1 MEENYENFTQLFNLF
16 LNNINHLQNRI
27 LDNYDNI
34 AERDR
39 LQYIYDKLKNLD
51 VKSRLAF
58 GIEEIRLNPFFVD
71 EKQDD
76 LKLCHLLYYKL
87 ADLWF
92 AYESYILFYNK
103 ISQTSKNKIL
113 WLDAILHSNYT
124 NSPEITN
131 SLNLVRQNLSQ
142 LYNAQNDRNS
152 FSEYLNYC
160 IANSKDGQLR
170 RLQTVI
176 NKIQNSDF
184 NFSHTDVLTITY
196 SIRNNFVHNGET
208 TVVPNIFGFQNKV
221 RLLLV
226 LHPYLS
232 IILLKSSS
240 ITFQSI

>member
-1 MEENYENFTQLFNLF
+1 MEENYENFTQLFKLF

-39 LQYIYDKLKNLD
+39 LQHIYDKLKNLD

-58 GIEEIRLNPFFVD
+58 GIEEIRLNPLFVD

-103 ISQTSKNKIL
+103 ISPTSKNKIL

-142 LYNAQNDRNS
+142 LYIAQNDRNS

-232 IILLKSSS
+232 IILLKSSNV
-240 ITFQSI
+240 TFQSI